1 MPTVTIIRVIETITN
16 YPNLCKLLIEPL
28 GTLSSPPDMKKEV
41 PMPTIHLVPLQ
52 CLGDPEMTTLS
63 LVSNK
68 LCNHIPC
75 SIFLLVFRYPYLY
88 VNIYYIYRKIM

>member
-1 MPTVTIIRVIETITN
+1 MPTVTIIRVIEIITN

-63 LVSNK
+63 LVSKK

-88 VNIYYIYRKIM
+88 VNIYYICRKIM